1 MKDMHGQSTV
11 EYVVITAAF
20 VVMVM
25 ILGALWRT
33 LEEGSLVDHALSSVS
48 HHIQLAFPSNGA
60 DIFLY

>member
-1 MKDMHGQSTV
+1 MRDMRGQSTV

-25 ILGALWRT
+25 ILGALWRA
-33 LEEGSLVDHALSSVS
+33 LEEGTLVDHALSSAS